1 MNINGLEIT
10 QDNLNSLMEYE
21 QIERLLGKLSVKKNR
36 FLEVGAGSGRTATII
51 LSINDNAKYVIA
63 DLPPAANVSLDNL
76 KTSFPNKKI
85 TKVFELNN
93 QDDLNIALEKN
104 DILFVFPHQ
113 IKFFPKKTFDIS
125 IAIDCLHEM
134 EKSVIKDYM
143 VNFEHVSKLL
153 YFKVWEHAGLPYAFY
168 QHYSVHRKRDY
179 LIKDSW
185 KEHFKER
192 CIYPSK
198 FFELGYEF

>member
-1 MNINGLEIT
+1 MCIR
-10 QDNLNSLMEYE
+10 DR
-21 QIERLLGKLSVKKNR
+21 IERLLGKLSVRKNR
-36 FLEVGAGSGRTATII
+36 FLEVGAGSGRTAKII
-51 LSINDNAKYVIA
+51 LSINDNSKYVIA
-63 DLPPAANVSLDNL
+63 DLPPAANVSFNNL
-76 KTSFPNKKI
+76 KASFPNKKI

-134 EKSVIKDYM
+134 EKRVIKDYM

-153 YFKVWEHAGLPYAFY
+153 YFKVWEHAGLPYACLLY
-168 QHYSVHRKRDY
+168 TSPSPRDRQ
-179 LIKDSW
+179 KS
-185 KEHFKER
+185 R
-192 CIYPSK
+192 MPSSA
-198 FFELGYEF
+198 